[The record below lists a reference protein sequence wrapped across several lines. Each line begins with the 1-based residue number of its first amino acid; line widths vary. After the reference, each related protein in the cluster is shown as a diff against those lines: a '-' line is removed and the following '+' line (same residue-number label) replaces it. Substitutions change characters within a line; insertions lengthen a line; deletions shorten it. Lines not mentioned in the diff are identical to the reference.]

1 MGSRYAAFLSYSH
14 SADRQLAAIMQR
26 ALQRLAKPWYRRA
39 ALKIFR
45 DETSLSANPGLWT
58 TIERNLDQSDYLLL
72 LGSPDAA
79 QSPWVPRKSN
89 RGRDHRGADSLL
101 IIVIDGKIA
110 WNAQSG
116 DF

>member
-89 RGRDHRGADSLL
+89 RGGTTAVP
-101 IIVIDGKIA
+101 IVC
-110 WNAQSG
+110 
-116 DF
+116 